1 MRNSTR
7 YARSARG
14 FPNRS
19 AMGFPQRGDR
29 TLRSVGAEEAAAVEA
44 ADASLELVAKLKM
57 AKDVVV
63 NTVESAYPWAGLAA
77 GFMFRRNALIRY
89 AAPVV
94 GLAIGVARAMTHAD
108 DKVVAEVVKEVVGPP
123 DPNAVV

>member
-29 TLRSVGAEEAAAVEA
+29 TLRSVGEAEAAAEK
-44 ADASLELVAKLKM
+44 ADASLELVAKIKM

-108 DKVVAEVVKEVVGPP
+108 DKVVAEVAKEIVGPP
-123 DPNAVV
+123 DPNAAV